1 MASDDNEFA
10 DLGRSLQ
17 RGTLGHLEP
26 EELDAI
32 LGWVAGSQRRAAA
45 ELRVLLGSPDADPH
59 LLRRVYQQLDRVLFR
74 NGSLFEEAAAVSGR
88 VPRPQRRARYRR
100 LMAAFHPDRSQG
112 FADWLTPRSQAILH
126 SYAAFRRGEAIPD
139 EAPPEPAKPAPPV
152 RPRRRIFPRVHF
164 GPGLLPALRAR
175 LRGVHHLEAKIL
187 AIVAVAVFLPV
198 LVLYLNEYPVPPGY
212 DVAADW
218 PPAPEGG
225 SSLTEADPAPQSQA
239 GLSPLSLRSLG
250 ASPSPLFVAGLPID
264 PGPAPQPLLVHAAPD
279 AWATAFETLA
289 HKAEAERVA
298 ARDELAR
305 SLAAQ
310 EIAAIEAAAEQES
323 LRRRVAR
330 EAAAREAAAR
340 EAAVREAALR
350 EAAGREATAREAAA
364 REAAVREAAA
374 REATARESAA
384 REAAVRETAAR
395 EAAAREV
402 AAREATARAT
412 AAREA
417 STLGV
422 AGSSAAPSSMTQ
434 LRVAALIDSYRS
446 AFEKGDLVA
455 FMGHFGPEP
464 RENTNRGRAW
474 FEKNYEDLFAQSGQ
488 RKFALDIASITPT
501 GDGDWKVSAAFDL
514 RVDYRGR
521 PAVHASG
528 SVNYRVQ
535 QQPEG
540 WRIDSIEYGN

>member
-1 MASDDNEFA
+1 MAPDDHEFA

-45 ELRVLLGSPDADPH
+45 ELGALLGSPDADPD
-59 LLRRVYQQLDRVLFR
+59 LLRRVYQQLDRALFR
-74 NGSLFEEAAAVSGR
+74 NGSLFEEAAGVSER

-126 SYAAFRRGEAIPD
+126 SYAAFRRGDAAPV
-139 EAPPEPAKPAPPV
+139 APPPEPKKPAPRV
-152 RPRRRIFPRVHF
+152 RPRRRFLPRVHF
-164 GPGLLPALRAR
+164 GPGLLPTLRAS
-175 LRGVHHLEAKIL
+175 LRGVRHLEAKIL
-187 AIVAVAVFLPV
+187 GIVAAAVFLPV
-198 LVLYLNEYPVPPGY
+198 LVLYLNQYPVPPGY

-225 SSLTEADPAPQSQA
+225 SSLTDAGPAPQSQA

-250 ASPSPLFVAGLPID
+250 ASPSPLFAAGLPID
-264 PGPAPQPLLVHAAPD
+264 PDPAPQPLFVHAAPD
-279 AWATAFETLA
+279 AWAPAFETLS

-340 EAAVREAALR
+340 EAAAREVA
-350 EAAGREATAREAAA
+350 AREAAA
-364 REAAVREAAA
+364 REAA
-374 REATARESAA
+374 
-384 REAAVRETAAR
+384 AR

-402 AAREATARAT
+402 CRPRSCSPRGRCTRGC
-412 AAREA
+412 R
-417 STLGV
+417 
-422 AGSSAAPSSMTQ
+422 PSSRGP
-434 LRVAALIDSYRS
+434 RVC
-446 AFEKGDLVA
+446 
-455 FMGHFGPEP
+455 
-464 RENTNRGRAW
+464 
-474 FEKNYEDLFAQSGQ
+474 
-488 RKFALDIASITPT
+488 
-501 GDGDWKVSAAFDL
+501 
-514 RVDYRGR
+514 R
-521 PAVHASG
+521 P
-528 SVNYRVQ
+528 
-535 QQPEG
+535 
-540 WRIDSIEYGN
+540 